1 MNYFSEQGL
10 TYQEAIE
17 KVRNKYGENI
27 KILNHK
33 SIMIGGFLGLFR
45 KEGVQI
51 EGYISQDPFKK
62 RTGKLEEEKEKF
74 LQAAGAKNSSTLNDL
89 MKAVTD
95 IKTKLDEGDF
105 SSDEP
110 HPSISRIEKLL
121 SKNDFSA
128 SYIREVI
135 EKIKKNVSLEDLDN
149 FNLVL
154 KKVREFIRETI
165 NIFPDTPPLTT
176 PRIFILVGPTGV
188 GKTTTIAKLAAINSL
203 GINTKPLSV
212 RIITIDTYRIG
223 AKKQIETYGEIM
235 SVPVVSAEN
244 YDQLRKY
251 IALYSENVDLV
262 LVDTIG
268 KSPKDYKN
276 LAEMKELLDACG
288 TTAEAHLAI
297 SSVTKVSD
305 IHEIMQQYESF
316 KYSSVI
322 ITKLDETHCSGNII
336 SALSEKHK
344 HVSYITTGQT
354 VPHDIKYATGDLL
367 LEHLGALNIVK

>member
-33 SIMIGGFLGLFR
+33 SILIGGFLGLFR
-45 KEGVQI
+45 KEGIQI

-62 RTGKLEEEKEKF
+62 KTVKLEEEKEKF
-74 LQAAGAKNSSTLNDL
+74 LQVASAKSSSTLNDL
-89 MKAVTD
+89 MKAVND
-95 IKTKLDEGDF
+95 IKTKLDDGDF
-105 SSDEP
+105 SSDES
-110 HPSISRIEKLL
+110 HSSISKIENML

-128 SYIREVI
+128 AYIKDVI

-165 NIFPDTPPLTT
+165 NIYPDTPPLTT

-276 LAEMKELLDACG
+276 LADMRELLDACG

-297 SSVTKVSD
+297 SSVTKASD

-344 HVSYITTGQT
+344 TVSYITTGQT
-354 VPHDIKYATGDLL
+354 VPHDIKYATAELL

>member
-10 TYQEAIE
+10 TYQEAIT
-17 KVRNKYGENI
+17 KAKSKYGSDI
-27 KILNHK
+27 KIMSHK
-33 SIMIGGFLGLFR
+33 SIMLGGFLGMFR

-51 EGYISQDPFKK
+51 DGYISQDPYRKK
-62 RTGKLEEEKEKF
+62 PVKLEEEKEKL
-74 LQAAGAKNSSTLNDL
+74 LQAAGAKSGSTLNEI
-89 MKAVTD
+89 MKAVND
-95 IKTKLDEGDF
+95 IRVKLDEGDF
-105 SSDEP
+105 ASDDP
-110 HPSISRIEKLL
+110 HPTIKKIEMLL
-121 SKNDFSA
+121 EKNDFSA
-128 SYIREVI
+128 SYIREIV

-154 KKVREFIRETI
+154 KRVRDFIRDTI
-165 NIFPDTPPLTT
+165 KIFPDTPPLTT

-244 YDQLRKY
+244 FDQLRKY

-268 KSPKDYKN
+268 KSPRDYKN

-288 TTAEAHLAI
+288 TTAEAHLAV
-297 SSVTKVSD
+297 SSTTKVSD
-305 IHEIMQQYESF
+305 IYEIMQQFESF

-322 ITKLDETHCSGNII
+322 ITKLDETHRSGNII
-336 SALSEKHK
+336 SALTEKHK
-344 HVSYITTGQT
+344 SVSYITTGQT
-354 VPHDIKYATGDLL
+354 VPHDIKYATEEILL
-367 LEHLGALNIVK
+367 DHLGELNIVK